1 MRSEEPD
8 VIALQEVRHSWRDL
22 PGHNQARWLAQRLG
36 YHWAFR
42 PAHTFWPAPP
52 SVEGLAFLTRQPLH
66 AIRAYAVPNL
76 QWAGPARIILRARLD
91 GLDLFNVHFP
101 LTERARIVE
110 AHQVVDIAGR
120 QSRAPTLVLGDFN
133 ADADQTPMKLFW
145 EAGFTDLWTEL
156 PGPGP
161 AATWPQD
168 RRIDYIL
175 GFGSTWTGT
184 IRTVGAEPGPTG
196 IIPSDHPGLIAVL
209 TT

>member
-1 MRSEEPD
+1 
-8 VIALQEVRHSWRDL
+8 
-22 PGHNQARWLAQRLG
+22 
-36 YHWAFR
+36 
-42 PAHTFWPAPP
+42 
-52 SVEGLAFLTRQPLH
+52 
-66 AIRAYAVPNL
+66 
-76 QWAGPARIILRARLD
+76 
-91 GLDLFNVHFP
+91 
-101 LTERARIVE
+101 
-110 AHQVVDIAGR
+110 
-120 QSRAPTLVLGDFN
+120 
-133 ADADQTPMKLFW
+133 MKLFW

-209 TT
+209 TTWRCADLALMPSVAATLGS